1 MKNLRLKRVEYQGF
15 IVLAVVIV
23 ASTVA
28 LVFVVTADKTAQRP
42 QSLVELVA
50 KNYRKLS
57 ASQSH
62 HLVRYA
68 RAEYRCL
75 VKNGAKVTPPIPWPT
90 RITMH
95 VPNKTAREIVKL
107 QMQCDHEVG
116 PPPANATLQAR
127 AEQILVY
134 LPKWCLLHPS
144 ELPNA

>member
-1 MKNLRLKRVEYQGF
+1 MKNVRLKRVKYQGF
-15 IVLAVVIV
+15 IVLAVVVV
-23 ASTVA
+23 ASTVV
-28 LVFVVTADKTAQRP
+28 LVFVVTADNTAQRP
-42 QSLVELVA
+42 QTLRKLVA
-50 KNYRKLS
+50 KNYRELS
-57 ASQSH
+57 ASQSQ
-62 HLVRYA
+62 HLVLYA

-75 VKNGAKVTPPIPWPT
+75 VRNGAKVTEPVSWPT

>member
-1 MKNLRLKRVEYQGF
+1 MKNVRLQKV
-15 IVLAVVIV
+15 IVLAVVVV

-28 LVFVVTADKTAQRP
+28 LVFVVTADNTAQRP
-42 QSLVELVA
+42 QTLAELVA
-50 KNYRKLS
+50 KNYRQLS

-62 HLVRYA
+62 HLVLYA

-75 VKNGAKVTPPIPWPT
+75 VKSGAKVTEPVSRPT

-95 VPNKTAREIVKL
+95 VPNKTAREIVEL

-134 LPKWCLLHPS
+134 LPRWCLLHPS
-144 ELPNA
+144 ELRNA